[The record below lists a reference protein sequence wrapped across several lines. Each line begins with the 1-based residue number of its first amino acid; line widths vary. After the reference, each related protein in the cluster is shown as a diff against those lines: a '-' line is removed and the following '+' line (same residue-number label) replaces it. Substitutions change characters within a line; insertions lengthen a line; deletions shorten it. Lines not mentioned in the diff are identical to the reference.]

1 MEPPIFPFA
10 GALEGGPLPTVWGNF
25 IPVFEGAGDGPPN
38 FLAGTFDIA
47 PVGEDAGGPFAAF
60 VGGPPLVGAF
70 VGGVPVTFVG
80 ALAGPSAGA
89 FVSALAP
96 GTPWV
101 GAFVGGVPAV
111 FVGAVAGPFVGGGPP
126 IDFLAG
132 TFVGTVEVGTF
143 FEGALVGVAVGTLA
157 GIWDPGA
164 LAGAFATDFV
174 EGAAGGEPGSFF
186 AGPVFAGG
194 AFVGGAT
201 GAADFLGG
209 SFVGAFPGALVGA
222 CLVGGPPAL
231 NGDDFFTPP
240 LVGGDGS
247 FLAPVSFGFFKLK
260 IRYSLCLE
268 VGFSAW
274 DILLDQV
281 LQVVDFHCI

>member
-38 FLAGTFDIA
+38 LLAGTFDIA

-70 VGGVPVTFVG
+70 VGT
-80 ALAGPSAGA
+80 
-89 FVSALAP
+89 LAP

-186 AGPVFAGG
+186 AGPVFVGG

-209 SFVGAFPGALVGA
+209 SF
-222 CLVGGPPAL
+222 VGGPPAL